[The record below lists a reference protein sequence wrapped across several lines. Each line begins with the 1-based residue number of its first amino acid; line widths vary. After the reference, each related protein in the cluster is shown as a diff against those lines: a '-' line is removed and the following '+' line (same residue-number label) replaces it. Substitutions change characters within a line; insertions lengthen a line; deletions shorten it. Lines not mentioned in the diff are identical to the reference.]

1 MFIVDGTAINLSLD
15 HTTLVLSLFLDFT
28 VVNLSF
34 YFVAFYVSVISS
46 RVPPARAAFISFIM
60 MVPIDSSRQELS
72 NGCHIVIWSKFGLVC
87 KNAAVGSDLE
97 PLDDFLDP
105 FLAKPIGKRCSDAV
119 E

>member
-1 MFIVDGTAINLSLD
+1 
-15 HTTLVLSLFLDFT
+15 
-28 VVNLSF
+28 
-34 YFVAFYVSVISS
+34 
-46 RVPPARAAFISFIM
+46 M

-72 NGCHIVIWSKFGLVC
+72 NGCLIAFLSKFGLVC

-105 FLAKPIGKRCSDAV
+105 FLAELIGKSCSNDA